1 LQTEAGRLEALGE
14 VGNIVYSEF
23 DLGFDGHGQQ

>member
-1 LQTEAGRLEALGE
+1 LQTETRGFKPLGE
-14 VGNIVYSEF
+14 VGNIVHAEF